1 MYAGVGHLMGADVCA
16 CVEKRPFSFQ
26 FSIPMETQLQRRSLC
41 SLLRHTN
48 TLFSS
53 PHGLLIMSDVENA
66 AKDTKQA
73 MHAFGESFVET
84 D

>member
-1 MYAGVGHLMGADVCA
+1 
-16 CVEKRPFSFQ
+16 
-26 FSIPMETQLQRRSLC
+26 METQLQRRSLC
-41 SLLRHTN
+41 SLLRYTN

-73 MHAFGESFVET
+73 MHAFGDSFVET